1 MESKN
6 IALRSKSMR
15 SGDRPYTT
23 PGLGDRAHSVLMAY
37 QYSRAHKVPV
47 TLHLTSDKYG
57 KPHKKVSWKELTE
70 MVTGVDI
77 KVWDVCNLPEEDWLK
92 YLKDKGYEAEI
103 YYYEDTFG
111 MHPNEEKV
119 PLEISQYLRE
129 LPELKPAIS
138 NMWLP
143 IDGDKFVTMQ
153 WDSTDISRSM
163 TPIQIEGV
171 RRSYE
176 DLGYEIVTVGGQAKV
191 PDLKNSLKQFS
202 ANTKQVYHSGGS
214 DLTVEEEGGGS
225 VRGRCLGLLCRC
237 CCRSATVPHD
247 AWRFRA
253 MWCIPY
259 LDV

>member
-77 KVWDVCNLPEEDWLK
+77 KVWDVCNLPEKDWLK
-92 YLKDKGYEAEI
+92 YLKDKGYDAEI

-119 PLEISQYLRE
+119 PLEISQYLRD
-129 LPELKPAIS
+129 LPELKPAIP

-143 IDGDKFVTMQ
+143 IDGNKFVTMQ

-171 RRSYE
+171 IRSYE
-176 DLGYEIVTVGGQAKV
+176 DLGYEIVTVGGKAKV
-191 PDLKNSLKQFS
+191 PDLKNSLKHIGFAMYHAKYHVGVDSGMMHIAQFYKKYEDIHIHNYGFTS
-202 ANTKQVYHSGGS
+202 HHLVRAKQNGTKINY
-214 DLTVEEEGGGS
+214 
-225 VRGRCLGLLCRC
+225 
-237 CCRSATVPHD
+237 VPKD
-247 AWRFRA
+247 
-253 MWCIPY
+253 
-259 LDV
+259 